1 MSEVDYLLKDPIVPD
16 GQNYCCLSLY
26 LSEDRQSIKYH
37 RVSCVFKTVEEAKEQ
52 IQLLKEPGHY
62 NFVCEV
68 GAWNAFDPQ
77 PNNGNLNDQLNSMM
91 KSYLSDLQ
99 KRNYEFEIRKFS
111 MIANNISDNRKIKE
125 EELEKELVNLKE
137 LNDKLVTQMSSEDM
151 TVLLAEIAKKEHYIE
166 VIKKSISTFTEK
178 IDENKKKEAEMTAQ
192 LSRLKISDKL
202 IVNKGT
208 ETQNIPI
215 KYEGT
220 VKRTSEQL
228 SNQNWYC
235 ISFLTEENTSLVG
248 IKISG
253 CFDKEEEAN
262 EHSKALRDI
271 NDSFS
276 ILVGELYKWQPF
288 NPDPDSLEAGNS
300 EYADNQLN
308 ETMKKKRENE
318 QKAKLFK
325 EYQKYELINKNLQDS
340 LTEKTNNR
348 DELTKKLDTIQ
359 DKDARAP
366 YMTQL
371 TSLEDQIAKLESK
384 RKEITQKELEL
395 SEQIGVPQLQTQMEG
410 RITE

>member
-1 MSEVDYLLKDPIVPD
+1 
-16 GQNYCCLSLY
+16 
-26 LSEDRQSIKYH
+26 
-37 RVSCVFKTVEEAKEQ
+37 
-52 IQLLKEPGHY
+52 
-62 NFVCEV
+62 
-68 GAWNAFDPQ
+68 
-77 PNNGNLNDQLNSMM
+77 
-91 KSYLSDLQ
+91 
-99 KRNYEFEIRKFS
+99 
-111 MIANNISDNRKIKE
+111 
-125 EELEKELVNLKE
+125 
-137 LNDKLVTQMSSEDM
+137 MSSEDM

>member
-26 LSEDRQSIKYH
+26 LSEDKQNIKYH

-52 IQLLKEPGHY
+52 IQLLKEQGHY

-111 MIANNISDNRKIKE
+111 MIANNILDNRKIKE
-125 EELEKELVNLKE
+125 EELEKELLNLKE
-137 LNDKLVTQMSSEDM
+137 LNEKVVNSEEEKTLLETEVT
-151 TVLLAEIAKKEHYIE
+151 KKTHYIE
-166 VIKKSISTFTEK
+166 VIRKTIASFTEK
-178 IDENKKKEAEMTAQ
+178 VDENKKKEEEMTSK
-192 LSRLKISDKL
+192 LSGLKISDKL
-202 IVNKGT
+202 IVDKGT
-208 ETQNIPI
+208 ETQNVPI

-220 VKRTSEQL
+220 VKRTVEEL

-235 ISFLTEENTSLVG
+235 ISFLTDENVSLVG

-253 CFDKEEEAN
+253 CFDREEEAN

>member
-26 LSEDRQSIKYH
+26 LSEDKQNIKYH

-111 MIANNISDNRKIKE
+111 MIANNILDNRKIKE
-125 EELEKELVNLKE
+125 EELEKELLNLKE
-137 LNDKLVTQMSSEDM
+137 LNEKVVNSEEEKTLLETEVT
-151 TVLLAEIAKKEHYIE
+151 KKTHYIE
-166 VIKKSISTFTEK
+166 VIRKTIASFTEK
-178 IDENKKKEAEMTAQ
+178 VDENKKKEEEMTSK
-192 LSRLKISDKL
+192 LSGLKISDKL
-202 IVNKGT
+202 IVDKGT
-208 ETQNIPI
+208 ETQNVPI

-220 VKRTSEQL
+220 VKRTVEEL

-235 ISFLTEENTSLVG
+235 ISFLTDENVSLVG

-253 CFDKEEEAN
+253 CFDREEEAN

>member
-77 PNNGNLNDQLNSMM
+77 PNNGDLNDQLNSMM

-151 TVLLAEIAKKEHYIE
+151 TVLLAEITKKEHYIE
-166 VIKKSISTFTEK
+166 VIRKSISTFTEK
-178 IDENKKKEAEMTAQ
+178 IDENKKKEAEMTVQ

-410 RITE
+410 RMT

>member
-77 PNNGNLNDQLNSMM
+77 PNNGDLNDQLNSMM

-151 TVLLAEIAKKEHYIE
+151 TVLLAEITKKEHYIE
-166 VIKKSISTFTEK
+166 VIRKSISTFTEK
-178 IDENKKKEAEMTAQ
+178 IDENKKKEAEMTVQ

-308 ETMKKKRENE
+308 ETMKKKKENE

>member
-26 LSEDRQSIKYH
+26 LSEDKQKIKYH

-77 PNNGNLNDQLNSMM
+77 PNNGDLNEQLNMMM
-91 KSYLSDLQ
+91 KSYLLDLQ

-111 MIANNISDNRKIKE
+111 MIANNISDNKKIKE
-125 EELEKELVNLKE
+125 DELIKELASLKE
-137 LNDKLVTQMSSEDM
+137 LNDKLESQMTSDEM
-151 TVLLAEIAKKEHYIE
+151 TLLLDEIKKKDHYVE
-166 VIKKSISTFTEK
+166 VIKKSITTFTEK
-178 IDENKKKEAEMTAQ
+178 IDENKKKELEMTDK
-192 LSRLKISDKL
+192 LSNLKVSDKL

-220 VKRTSEQL
+220 VTRTSEQL

-253 CFDKEEEAN
+253 CFDKEDDAN
-262 EHSKALRDI
+262 DHSKALRDI

-308 ETMKKKRENE
+308 ETMKKKKENE

-325 EYQKYELINKNLQDS
+325 EYQKYDLINKNLQDS

-359 DKDARAP
+359 DKDERAP

-395 SEQIGVPQLQTQMEG
+395 SEQIGVPQLQTQLQE
-410 RITE
+410 RV